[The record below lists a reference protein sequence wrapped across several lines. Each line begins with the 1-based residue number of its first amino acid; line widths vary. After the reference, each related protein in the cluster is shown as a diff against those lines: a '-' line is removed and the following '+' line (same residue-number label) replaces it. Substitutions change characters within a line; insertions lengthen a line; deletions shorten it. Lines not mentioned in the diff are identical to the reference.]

1 MEVEKN
7 INNVVGIKGQYIE
20 AELLLL
26 FVKIFKE
33 LNVDII
39 IKYNS
44 RKLMTG
50 LIIESGIS
58 EKLVPEVTTIIDKK
72 DKLKTEEFNQM
83 LFEVG

>member
-1 MEVEKN
+1 
-7 INNVVGIKGQYIE
+7 
-20 AELLLL
+20 
-26 FVKIFKE
+26 
-33 LNVDII
+33 
-39 IKYNS
+39 
-44 RKLMTG
+44 MTG